1 VIEEQLRFGFGKNW
15 ADFVDAHFSEERI
28 DKAQEHLLRF
38 LCLNDLAGKTFLD
51 IGCGSGLHSL
61 AALRAGAER
70 IVSFDYDSDSVATT
84 KHLRTFSGEPAN
96 WNVLQGS
103 VLDQAFMT
111 SLDTADIVYSW
122 GVLHHT
128 GDLWRAVENAA
139 IPMRPDGVFYI
150 ALYSSDVYLDPP
162 PEYWLDVKR
171 RYNLAGP
178 WRRRWM
184 EWQYAWRESI
194 FPDLKNRRN
203 PFKSIMGY
211 AASRGMS
218 YWTDVR
224 DWLGGYPMEFA
235 GNGETKIFCRDRLGL
250 ELINISAGEGNT
262 EFLFRRRGAQNYW
275 DKVTADTVLIDLEG
289 PFLHRAG
296 QAYQTEIP
304 NYADTAD
311 DIQHP
316 RRSRL
321 MLYEDREPVGF
332 AHQTHADIA
341 HHGGGRYSH
350 WQQSLI
356 FSSTD
361 GSDPNSNGRRYAIAN
376 DMLP

>member
-1 VIEEQLRFGFGKNW
+1 MRFGFGKNW
-15 ADFVDAHFSEERI
+15 AEFVDAHLSEERI
-28 DKAQEHLLRF
+28 DTAQEHLLRF
-38 LCLNDLAGKTFLD
+38 LGLTDLSGKTFLD

-61 AALRAGAER
+61 AALRGGAER
-70 IVSFDYDSDSVATT
+70 IVSFDYDPDSVATT
-84 KHLRTFSGEPAN
+84 KHLRSFAGDPSH
-96 WNVLQGS
+96 WSVMQGS
-103 VLDQAFMT
+103 VLDQSFMRE
-111 SLDTADIVYSW
+111 LEAADIVYSW

-128 GDLWRAVENAA
+128 GDLWHAVENAA
-139 IPMRPDGVFYI
+139 IPMRADGVFYI

-171 RYNLAGP
+171 RYNRANA
-178 WRRRWM
+178 WVKRWM

-194 FPDLKNRRN
+194 YPDLQHQRN
-203 PFKSIMGY
+203 PLKLIMGY

-235 GNGETKIFCRDRLGL
+235 GNEETKTFCRDRLGL

-262 EFLFRRRGAQNYW
+262 EFLFRKQGAHNYW
-275 DKVTADTVLIDLEG
+275 DQYKASIPLIALSG
-289 PFLHRAG
+289 PFRHRGG
-296 QAYQTEIP
+296 QAYEIELP
-304 NYADTAD
+304 EHVDTAD
-311 DIQHP
+311 EVQHP

-321 MLYEDREPVGF
+321 MLYEDDQPVGF
-332 AHQTHADIA
+332 AHQTHADIEN
-341 HHGGGRYSH
+341 HGSGRYSH

-361 GSDPNSNGRRYAIAN
+361 GTDPNTNGRRYSVAEH
-376 DMLP
+376 MLP